1 MIYLLLILSLTANG
15 ILVWYIKTLIKKY
28 LFDVEAIDKFKD
40 MLGQYRDSLSSLY
53 RLEELYGDETI
64 KKAIAQTNFVIDAC
78 EEFKGGFTGATDDTE
93 EAEEAETEEA
103 PKSVI
108 KLREGEKITQDADKY
123 KRIIV
128 EK

>member
-78 EEFKGGFTGATDDTE
+78 EEFKGGFTGAADDTE
-93 EAEEAETEEA
+93 ETEETEAEEA